1 MNETR
6 QAGSLHDRERFLSGA
21 VTNSTNSFNAD
32 NGDASSLRD
41 NAPRCYRASP
51 REPAG
56 FAFYNFRHAPP
67 TSFPFPGWKG
77 ISKKESAKNR
87 ERHENIPSS
96 TISALL
102 DHDLRST
109 HLFPRMLISER
120 GCNGSSQR
128 IGVLENSYSMKKNL
142 EIGADQFFREQEIFL
157 KNGRNIERCRMKMGN
172 LLSSQRGFKRSRL
185 SERMVGDKMMVEI
198 SLNRVRRGK

>member
-102 DHDLRST
+102 NHDLRST

-128 IGVLENSYSMKKNL
+128 IGVLENSYSMKKIWKL
-142 EIGADQFFREQEIFL
+142 ERINFLESKKFFWKTGGISRGVGWKWVIFSL
-157 KNGRNIERCRMKMGN
+157 RRGDLNGR
-172 LLSSQRGFKRSRL
+172 
-185 SERMVGDKMMVEI
+185 D
-198 SLNRVRRGK
+198 